1 MGCNCCG
8 SGKTPPI
15 PDISQKLVIA
25 ALLWIA
31 TYLAWPEF
39 THWFVFDCLKQNQ
52 QEHFGIALEFFL
64 YDTGK
69 ILLLLIAMVYIIAWL
84 RAQLNLEKVR
94 VWLQGKGRF
103 TGYAMASLFGAI
115 TPFCSCSSI
124 PLFIG
129 FSRASIPFG
138 TTMAFL
144 ITSPIINEVA
154 VVILWE
160 VLGWQLTLT
169 YVTIGLLVGILGGL
183 FFDAIH
189 GERALQ
195 KHIQAI
201 MTLDAPALENAFD
214 PKLCAHEQHQF
225 ALSETR
231 QIVRKVTPWVVIG
244 VAIGAAIHGYVPE
257 EWFMQHLSD
266 GQWWSVPV
274 AVASG
279 IPLYTNVTGVVPVMQ
294 SLLAKGLPIGT
305 TLAFTMSTVAASLP
319 EFVMLKN
326 VMQTKLLVIFFVY
339 LLVIFTIVG
348 WTLNAF
354 GPWLLM

>member
-169 YVTIGLLVGILGGL
+169 YVTIGLLVGILEL
-183 FFDAIH
+183 LPWRTCTS
-189 GERALQ
+189 E
-195 KHIQAI
+195 
-201 MTLDAPALENAFD
+201 
-214 PKLCAHEQHQF
+214 AHSSHYDIGCSCLGKCIRPQTVC
-225 ALSETR
+225 SRTTSIR
-231 QIVRKVTPWVVIG
+231 IVRDSTNRSES
-244 VAIGAAIHGYVPE
+244 H
-257 EWFMQHLSD
+257 
-266 GQWWSVPV
+266 
-274 AVASG
+274 
-279 IPLYTNVTGVVPVMQ
+279 PLGCYWGRH
-294 SLLAKGLPIGT
+294 
-305 TLAFTMSTVAASLP
+305 
-319 EFVMLKN
+319 
-326 VMQTKLLVIFFVY
+326 
-339 LLVIFTIVG
+339 
-348 WTLNAF
+348 WRCH
-354 GPWLLM
+354 PWLRS